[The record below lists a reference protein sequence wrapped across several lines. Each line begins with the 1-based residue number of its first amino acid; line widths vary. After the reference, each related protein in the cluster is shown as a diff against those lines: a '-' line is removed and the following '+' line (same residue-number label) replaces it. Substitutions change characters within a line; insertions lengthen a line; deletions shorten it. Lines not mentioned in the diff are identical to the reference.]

1 MELMVSGIEWGAA
14 GRPCGG
20 EWESGDGYLVKAAPT
35 ANSTVIAVVD
45 GVGHGRE
52 AARAARTAL
61 AVVDAFAAAPP
72 VELLFRCHE
81 ALRATRGVVM
91 TVAWIDVYTRIL
103 QWMGIGN
110 VATTLI
116 RHDSSTPREHLITR
130 GGLLGHQIPT
140 VAVASTSLSKGDSLV
155 FVTDGVRWD
164 PRAGAF
170 PAANPERAA
179 RRLVDEHANPGD
191 DALALVVRLQDS
203 DLIAGFPKTLDER
216 DAAPSGRRR
225 R

>member
-1 MELMVSGIEWGAA
+1 MSSIPRALIEWGAA

-20 EWESGDGYLVKAAPT
+20 QWESGDGYLVKLPSQT
-35 ANSTVIAVVD
+35 AVIAVVD
-45 GVGHGRE
+45 GVGHGSE

-61 AVVDAFAAAPP
+61 AVVDAFATAPP
-72 VELLFRCHE
+72 VELLYRCHE

-91 TVAWIDVYTRIL
+91 TVAWIDAHKRKL

-116 RHDSSTPREHLITR
+116 HGNLSTPREHLITR
-130 GGLLGHQIPT
+130 GGLLGHQIPH
-140 VAVASTSLSKGDSLV
+140 VAVASTPISSGDSLV

-170 PAANPERAA
+170 PAADPARAA
-179 RRLVDEHANPGD
+179 RRLLDDHANPGD
-191 DALALVVRLQDS
+191 DALALVVRVQDS
-203 DLIAGFPKTLDER
+203 D
-216 DAAPSGRRR
+216 
-225 R
+225 